1 MGSDGR
7 VKATLQVNGGVSFD
21 VGGDF
26 ESVEVV
32 GGIRSHAD
40 TENTASVTERGKHGN
55 GVRGRRI
62 EPHTHMV
69 NLELRQC
76 GNHL

>member
-26 ESVEVV
+26 EVC
-32 GGIRSHAD
+32 GGIGSQAKED
-40 TENTASVTERGKHGN
+40 NTAAATERGKHGN
-55 GVRGRRI
+55 GVRGRI

-76 GNHL
+76 RKHD